1 MMEATFPVAARW
13 RVDGGVKVESRRKT
27 HVNHSLFTEAT
38 ATLFAHRE
46 GRYLKEY
53 QTRHSCRP
61 SNYFQGK

>member
-53 QTRHSCRP
+53 
-61 SNYFQGK
+61 